1 MTILN
6 KEIKL
11 NSFFSS
17 FLKLIKEN
25 KKKTITIA
33 AIVLLILLFFILP
46 NLFKKSAPQITTTL
60 AKVDRGDITQLIEGS
75 GTIEAIDQYEIT
87 SLVSGDILEDY
98 FNEGDV
104 LEKGTLMYK
113 IDTSDIDN
121 TIKRANLSIE
131 KSKLSYDNAAESVA
145 NLNVKST
152 ASGTITN
159 IYIKCGD
166 QVSNG
171 SKIADVVNNQ
181 TMKLTIDFLSDFANK
196 MYIGQSAQVE
206 LIGSFSTTTGTVA
219 SIASGSMPNSYG
231 VSVTTVE
238 IDVKNPGGILKGDKA
253 TAIVGDYACNAPGTF
268 DYSNEIT
275 VFSKSSGTVQN
286 VNCTLNDE
294 VSIGTVL
301 AELENESVHD
311 NLKQSSISLQEA
323 QLSLDNYYDNLEN
336 YNITAPISGKVIQKN
351 IKAGE
356 KLDNSNSMAP
366 MAIISDLSSLVFTIS
381 IDELDISQINL
392 GQQVIITA
400 DALEGQR
407 FTGVIDNISIV
418 GTSSNGVTSY
428 PVRVLIDNSAESAL
442 IPGMNV
448 DATIVIESKENVLRV
463 PAAAVNRGNT
473 VTLADGTKTQV
484 EIGLSDNSYVEIISG
499 LSEGDEVVVPVIDV
513 SSNFFEKMMS
523 GGMPGGMPGGMSGG
537 MPGGMSGGSRTGG
550 TNRSGGGMAG
560 GIR

>member
-1 MTILN
+1 MVIFN
-6 KEIKL
+6 KESKL
-11 NSFFSS
+11 SSFLVS
-17 FLKLIKEN
+17 FLKLIKAN
-25 KKKTITIA
+25 KKKTIIIV
-33 AIVLLILLFFILP
+33 AIVLLIFTILILP
-46 NLFKKSAPQITTTL
+46 KILKKSTPAITTTV
-60 AKVDRGDITQLIEGS
+60 AKVDRGNITQLIEGS

-104 LEKGTLMYK
+104 IEKGTLMYK
-113 IDTSDIDN
+113 IDTADIDN

-131 KSKLSYDNAAESVA
+131 KSRLSYDNAAQSVA

-152 ASGTITN
+152 VSGTITN
-159 IYIKCGD
+159 VYIKSGD

-181 TMKLTIDFLSDFANK
+181 TMKLTIDFLSDFADK
-196 MYIGQSAQVE
+196 IYIGQSAQIE
-206 LIGSFSTTTGTVA
+206 LIGSFSTATGTV
-219 SIASGSMPNSYG
+219 SKIASGSMPNSYG

-238 IDVKNPGGILKGDKA
+238 IDVLNPGGILKGDTA

-275 VFSKSSGTVQN
+275 VFAKSSGTVQS
-286 VNCTLNDE
+286 VNCTVND
-294 VSIGTVL
+294 VVGVGTVL
-301 AELENESVHD
+301 ARLENESVHD
-311 NLKQSSISLQEA
+311 TLKQNSISLQEA

-356 KLDNSNSMAP
+356 KLDNSNSQTP

-381 IDELDISQINL
+381 VDELDISQINL
-392 GQQVIITA
+392 GQQVVITA
-400 DALEGQR
+400 DALEGQS
-407 FTGVIDNISIV
+407 FTGVVDNISIV

-428 PVRVLIDNSAESAL
+428 PVRVLIDNSADSAL

-463 PAAAVNRGNT
+463 PTTAVNRGNT

-484 EIGLSDNSYVEIISG
+484 KIGLSDSSFVEIISG
-499 LSEGDEVVVPVIDV
+499 LSEGDEVIVPVIDT
-513 SSNFFEKMMS
+513 SSDFFGKMMGNMQG
-523 GGMPGGMPGGMSGG
+523 GGMPQGGIPQGGMPQGNMQGGK
-537 MPGGMSGGSRTGG
+537 R
-550 TNRSGGGMAG
+550 
-560 GIR
+560 